1 MIAELTEAIHAGGF
15 RWKPTSL
22 QVMAGGDATAE
33 DLSDV
38 SCFDADGSVL
48 RFSCVDHMIV
58 LGEYIDSEAST
69 LPSLSYRLSKA
80 EANYWMHA
88 HVFKAPAPVGAK
100 LDAWCRGPRA
110 SALFGAMNWHLTDEV
125 LQSLVSWELKWL
137 RRCLRLRRG
146 SGESYAEYLVRTAE
160 RIREWLRA
168 RKHKPIHIQV
178 LTVLYLQMCL
188 WRR

>member
-1 MIAELTEAIHAGGF
+1 VDGTSELTHLIWCDNVWLFASNKAEMCTMIAELTEAIHAGGF

-80 EANYWMHA
+80 EANY
-88 HVFKAPAPVGAK
+88 
-100 LDAWCRGPRA
+100 
-110 SALFGAMNWHLTDEV
+110 
-125 LQSLVSWELKWL
+125 
-137 RRCLRLRRG
+137 
-146 SGESYAEYLVRTAE
+146 
-160 RIREWLRA
+160 
-168 RKHKPIHIQV
+168 
-178 LTVLYLQMCL
+178 
-188 WRR
+188 